1 MSDDGNFQL
10 LNFSSDPI
18 WQSFDHPT
26 DTLLPGQVFKLLL
39 NSEFYILFCSKFI
52 CMFGSHNNTYTIKIR
67 VFMLDVADDSNVL
80 LTSFRKGDPA
90 YNILFPTVLVSESN
104 SFDTRHQD
112 EDLAQIAGAMRLGGA
127 RFVDVLEFTIEE
139 KDRLRETKK
148 NDVKALFIIQQV
160 VHETIFSRIV
170 AATTSKQVLRSL
182 TPKFDHVVAAIE
194 EAKDLSI
201 LSVDELMGSLQAHEA
216 RINRASERNEEKAL
230 QVRETT
236 NHEREN
242 IHLAVEVMEEE
253 DFAASM
259 AVVITGVDG
268 EVMDKDNSMNK
279 GMYGFQITKIW
290 GAMIDPC
297 LVNTVC
303 GLNGLCISS
312 DNDTVT
318 CDCLPGFVH
327 LDPTDAMKG
336 CRPKTVDNYRSED
349 YGKTFEIQVIN
360 DVDIGFPPAAGQF
373 SVLATTN
380 DVDVEGCKQAI
391 LGDRYAMAATLNG
404 RTCLSKRTPLM
415 NARNTS
421 NTKGL
426 RTLIKVP
433 SGNSL
438 MGLNNKPKDKSKYRK
453 FLEIGNIIAGVL
465 AFCFGVVALFS
476 HPITGRLSIR
486 KQLSSASAIGIN
498 FREFTYQELDDATN
512 GFDRIL
518 GRGSFGKVYGGNLHI
533 DGVEVEIAVKVL
545 DKMHERTESEFVT
558 ELTIIGRTY
567 HKNLVRLLG
576 YCIEK
581 ENQFLLVF
589 ELMPRGALS
598 SFLFGSG
605 EKPNWAQRVEIALGI
620 ARGLAYLHEGCEM
633 QIIHCDVKPKNV
645 LLDPNYT
652 TKIADFG
659 ISKLLMKNQTRTNT
673 EARGTF
679 GYMAPEWLRG
689 APVTAKVD
697 VFSYGVMLLEI
708 ICRRRNVEL
717 DRVEEES
724 EEEDLVLSNWVL
736 SCAAAGKLE
745 TVVGDEPETLRDLDR
760 FERMAMVGLWCI
772 HPDASQRPSMKKV
785 TQMLEGTADVGTPP
799 QLLRATT
806 SSSSAYFC
814 GPGPSLKV
822 NKLQLFSSYFK
833 ENSLPFT
840 FFSIHF

>member
-1 MSDDGNFQL
+1 MNFHECLAQTGSAISPGSSITAGSTHSWVSPLGDFAFGFYHLSNDLYLAGIWFDKIPEKILVWSANRDNPAPLDSVVQLNNTGHFEILSPTGSIIPSTFTEQKTPASSGQMQDDGNL
-10 LNFSSDPI
+10 VLKNANPEAV
-18 WQSFDHPT
+18 WQSFDWPT
-26 DTLLPGQVFKLLL
+26 DTLLPGQVLGVDK
-39 NSEFYILFCSKFI
+39 K
-52 CMFGSHNNTYTIKIR
+52 MFSARTSSDFSTGN
-67 VFMLDVADDSNVL
+67 FMLQMQSDGNLVLSNYLFSNIGYWFTIATEVAN
-80 LTSFRKGDPA
+80 
-90 YNILFPTVLVSESN
+90 TVLMFNN
-104 SFDTRHQD
+104 SASMFLTNGTSPIG
-112 EDLAQIAGAMRLGGA
+112 QIFRNLTVNDQAPIKDYYHRA
-127 RFVDVLEFTIEE
+127 TIG
-139 KDRLRETKK
+139 
-148 NDVKALFIIQQV
+148 
-160 VHETIFSRIV
+160 VHGDFRQYIHHKT
-170 AATTSKQVLRSL
+170 
-182 TPKFDHVVAAIE
+182 D
-194 EAKDLSI
+194 
-201 LSVDELMGSLQAHEA
+201 
-216 RINRASERNEEKAL
+216 RNEWK
-230 QVRETT
+230 
-236 NHEREN
+236 
-242 IHLAVEVMEEE
+242 
-253 DFAASM
+253 
-259 AVVITGVDG
+259 
-268 EVMDKDNSMNK
+268 
-279 GMYGFQITKIW
+279 KIW
-290 GAMIDPC
+290 GAMSDPC

-360 DVDIGFPPAAGQF
+360 DVDIDFPPGAGQF

-433 SGNSL
+433 SGNSP

-476 HPITGRLSIR
+476 HPITGRLLRR
-486 KQLSSASAIGIN
+486 KQRSSASAIGIN
-498 FREFTYQELDDATN
+498 FREFTYQELDDATD
-512 GFDRIL
+512 GFHRIL
-518 GRGSFGKVYGGNLHI
+518 GRGSSGKVFSGDLHI
-533 DGVEVEIAVKVL
+533 DGVEVEIAVKLL
-545 DKMHERTESEFVT
+545 DKMHERTENEFVT

-581 ENQFLLVF
+581 ENQFLLVY

-598 SFLFGSG
+598 GFLFGSG
-605 EKPNWAQRVEIALGI
+605 ENPNWAQRVEIALGI
-620 ARGLAYLHEGCEM
+620 ARGLAYLHEGCET
-633 QIIHCDVKPKNV
+633 QIIHCDVKPQNV
-645 LLDPNYT
+645 LLDANYT

-659 ISKLLMKNQTRTNT
+659 ISKLLMKDQTRTNT

-785 TQMLEGTADVGTPP
+785 TQMLEGTDDVGTPP

-806 SSSSAYFC
+806 SSSAALLLST
-814 GPGPSLKV
+814 G
-822 NKLQLFSSYFK
+822 
-833 ENSLPFT
+833 
-840 FFSIHF
+840 SIPLSE